1 MPTKI
6 KREKEYSM
14 GEKWVSLKE
23 AVESIND
30 NDTVAVCESPLDR
43 SPAAITMEM
52 IRRRLRGLTLISPWG
67 GYSSDLLIGAG
78 LVKKICTAYM
88 GFESLGLAPCFR
100 RAVENQEIEI
110 EDYSNLT
117 IFARLRAGATGV
129 PFYPLKSILGSDI
142 VRDLARQGKAK
153 EIECPFTGEK
163 VCIVPALTPDVTI
176 MHAHRADLL
185 GNIQVDGA
193 DWLAYDLAMSSKKVI
208 ASVEKRIGSRSPNMR
223 ARDTIQGAIIPG
235 ILVDAVTC
243 VPHGAHPTSCFGHYD
258 LDKKHLKRYIEE
270 SSNREKFT
278 RYLQQFVYGT
288 RSHLDYLRLV
298 GVGGFQSQRRPN
310 SEDEFDK

>member
-1 MPTKI
+1 MA
-6 KREKEYSM
+6 
-14 GEKWVSLKE
+14 EKWVSIKE
-23 AVESIND
+23 AVDIIKD

-43 SPAAITMEM
+43 SPAALAMEI
-52 IRRRLRGLTLISPWG
+52 IRRGPHGLTLVSPWG

-78 LVKKICTAYM
+78 LVKRICTAYI

-100 RAVENQEIEI
+100 WAVENHGIEV

-142 VRDLARQGKAK
+142 LRDLARQGKAK
-153 EIECPFTGEK
+153 EIECPFTGER

-176 MHAHRADLL
+176 MHVHRADPF
-185 GNIQVDGA
+185 GNLQVDGA
-193 DWLAYDLAMSSKKVI
+193 DWLAYDLAMSSKKVV
-208 ASVEKRIGSRSPNMR
+208 ASVEKEMGSRSSTIL
-223 ARDTIQGAIIPG
+223 ARNTIQGATIPG

-243 VPHGAHPTSCFGHYD
+243 VPYGAHPTSCLGHYNV
-258 LDKKHLKRYIEE
+258 DKDHLKRYVEE
-270 SSNREKFT
+270 SGDRDKLT
-278 RYLQQFVYGT
+278 RYLQRFVYGT

-298 GVGGFQSQRRPN
+298 GVSGPRVSKESR
-310 SEDEFDK
+310 E